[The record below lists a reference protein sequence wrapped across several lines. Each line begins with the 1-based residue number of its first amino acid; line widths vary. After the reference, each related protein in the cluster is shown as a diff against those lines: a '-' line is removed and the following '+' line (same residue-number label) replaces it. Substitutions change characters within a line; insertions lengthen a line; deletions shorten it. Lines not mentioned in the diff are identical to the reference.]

1 MYAGWKPAGA
11 LVTLTVPVIVPGPHT
26 DEELPTVPP
35 LEPEQVT
42 VEASRSLKAWRPKPE
57 ATSGSTVKNNTK
69 LAATITPTRT
79 F

>member
-1 MYAGWKPAGA
+1 
-11 LVTLTVPVIVPGPHT
+11 LVTFTVPVTVPGPQT
-26 DEELPTVPP
+26 EEEPPTVLP

-42 VEASRSLKAWRPKPE
+42 VEASRSLKAWRPKAE